1 MTLHRLQSAN
11 LGRRELML
19 GAGALSLLGV
29 AGCAT
34 TAGAAAPKT
43 DDASLQAAFYYAF
56 PLYEFAR
63 TAQERTRA
71 VDGSPGTLNTVAH
84 RAQLQDHTSRQ
95 VTAPNND
102 TIYSSAFLEL
112 SGGPVELFAPTDTK
126 RYFNI
131 AFMDAF
137 TDNFAYIGTRAT
149 KGVGGKFW
157 VVGPQWS
164 GAAPA
169 GVSVIRSSTNDVWM
183 LARILVDG
191 PQDIAAAQALQKQI
205 ALSSPMGRP
214 APKPFLNRTANVA
227 DPANFLAV
235 VNEMLARSPGG
246 RGELARASKYA
257 GQGIGGGSPDAATL
271 AAWGGYIPKGL
282 AALREAFLFRDL
294 VVDGWSYQERGVGNF
309 GKNDRLRS
317 AVALG
322 GLAALGEEEAMYFHA
337 NFGPDGQ
344 RLDGKKKYRW
354 KVPAGGVPAD
364 AFWSLTMYK
373 TEPDGR
379 FFLTENPI
387 SRYSVGDRTPGLVVN
402 PDGGFEILIQHE
414 KPEGPLAANWLP
426 SPDGPMRLALRAYLP
441 RRILVERKW
450 RVPPL
455 VEVRS

>member
-1 MTLHRLQSAN
+1 MIIRPAVSQWLA
-11 LGRRELML
+11 RREVLQ
-19 GAGALSLLGV
+19 GAAALSLASL
-29 AGCAT
+29 AGCASGSPART
-34 TAGAAAPKT
+34 DEAP
-43 DDASLQAAFYYAF
+43 LEPAFFYAY
-56 PLYEFAR
+56 PLFEFAR

-71 VDGSPGTLNTVAH
+71 VDGSSGTLNTVAH

-112 SGGPVELFAPTDTK
+112 SDGPVEVVSPTDTK
-126 RYFNI
+126 RYFSI

-149 KGVGGKFW
+149 KGKGGRFW

-164 GAAPA
+164 GAVPT
-169 GVSVIRSSTNDVWM
+169 GVTIIRSSTNDVWM
-183 LARILVDG
+183 LARVLVDG
-191 PQDIAAAQALQKQI
+191 PNDLAAAQALQKQI
-205 ALSSPMGRP
+205 TVTVPPGRG
-214 APKPFLNRTANVA
+214 APKPFSTRAANVS
-227 DPANFLAV
+227 DSVNFLAM
-235 VNEMLARSPGG
+235 VNEMLVRSPGG
-246 RGELARASKYA
+246 KGQTARAMRFA
-257 GQGIGGGSPDAATL
+257 AQGIGSAPASQSL
-271 AAWGGYIPKGL
+271 ISEWGEFIPKGL
-282 AALREAFLFRDL
+282 DTLREAFLFRDL

-309 GKNDRLRS
+309 GTNDRLRS

-322 GLAALGEEEAMYFHA
+322 GLAALGEDEAMYFHA

-344 RLDGKKKYRW
+344 RLNGANSYRW

-379 FFLTENPI
+379 FFLVDNPI
-387 SRYSVGDRTPGLVVN
+387 HRYSIGDRTPGLLVN
-402 PDGGFEILIQHE
+402 PDGGFEVLIQHNR
-414 KPEGPLAANWLP
+414 PEGPLAANWLP

-441 RRILVERKW
+441 RKILQERKW

-455 VEVRS
+455 IRTN